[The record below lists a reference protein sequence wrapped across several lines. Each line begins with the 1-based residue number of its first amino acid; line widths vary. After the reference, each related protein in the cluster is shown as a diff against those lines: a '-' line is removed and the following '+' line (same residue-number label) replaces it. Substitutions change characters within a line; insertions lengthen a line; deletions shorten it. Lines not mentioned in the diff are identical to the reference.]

1 MIGKFLKI
9 RRVSVVGEIQVRVE
23 GFTVGHLL
31 TNCYVVWCD
40 ETRVTIVIDP
50 GLSRS
55 ETDGFLARIRKSKLN
70 VKFIVDTHGHP
81 DHVCGNLLVKN
92 ATGASVLIHRSDAH
106 LLGAEGRR
114 MAEAGG
120 FQFYPAAPDEF
131 LSDGSIV
138 RFGNEELRVL
148 HTPGHSPGSICL
160 VADNL
165 VFTGDT
171 LFAGS
176 IGRVD
181 LPGGSARDIIHS
193 LRQKLMALRG
203 DLVVYPGHGPQ
214 STIEQ
219 EKRSN
224 PFLQPGFDPAFLS

>member
-1 MIGKFLKI
+1 
-9 RRVSVVGEIQVRVE
+9 
-23 GFTVGHLL
+23 
-31 TNCYVVWCD
+31 
-40 ETRVTIVIDP
+40 
-50 GLSRS
+50 
-55 ETDGFLARIRKSKLN
+55 
-70 VKFIVDTHGHP
+70 
-81 DHVCGNLLVKN
+81 
-92 ATGASVLIHRSDAH
+92 
-106 LLGAEGRR
+106 